1 MEIRISTH
9 VEYIPWSWPMKT
21 TRIQHLTTS
30 RKGRP
35 VVSWPTAISMF
46 CRYPLKSRVY
56 LICSPWCIDSDPF
69 PAKFDFLN
77 SFRGHFPPETIFERA
92 HFSLPPWRNV
102 RKYWPH
108 RCRKQITLW
117 HQIQRINQ
125 KTRGSQY
132 HLDTI
137 IFPLYSHYIPSNG
150 VITMIF
156 PSYSNIPIV
165 YTSDY
170 SHGHNTRHD
179 YSDCNPVRVS
189 YCHCIPVIFH

>member
-1 MEIRISTH
+1 MAHEN
-9 VEYIPWSWPMKT
+9 YQNPIPYNVQEGPP
-21 TRIQHLTTS
+21 RC
-30 RKGRP
+30 
-35 VVSWPTAISMF
+35 SWPTAISN

-69 PAKFDFLN
+69 PARFDFLN
-77 SFRGHFPPETIFERA
+77 SSRGHFPPSTIFEWA
-92 HFSLPPWRNV
+92 QFSLPPWRNV
-102 RKYWPH
+102 RKYWPN

-132 HLDTI
+132 NLDTI
-137 IFPLYSHYIPSNG
+137 
-150 VITMIF
+150 IF

-170 SHGHNTRHD
+170 SHGHNIRHD